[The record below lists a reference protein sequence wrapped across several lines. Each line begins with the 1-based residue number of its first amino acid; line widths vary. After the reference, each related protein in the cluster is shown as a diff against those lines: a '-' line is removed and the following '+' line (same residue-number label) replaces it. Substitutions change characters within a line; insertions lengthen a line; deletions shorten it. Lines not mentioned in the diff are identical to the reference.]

1 MKALSEIVAENLI
14 VLRKKAGLTQ
24 QDLADQL
31 AYSDKTV
38 SKWELGKAIPSVDV
52 LKELADFYGVTV
64 DYLISEN
71 NDATAKVDPNINK
84 KVQRN
89 RIIVL
94 FLIATIVYLIATVVF
109 VWTIMMKN
117 MKPLWQVFVWATSLT
132 ALISAEIIRRR
143 MRDKKIVWL
152 VLASVFV
159 WTLIAAFYLQFS
171 EQNVWYIFIV
181 GVPIQILLVFL
192 MMMRKG

>member
-14 VLRKKAGLTQ
+14 ALRKKAGLTQ

-71 NDATAKVDPNINK
+71 DQPIKVDSK
-84 KVQRN
+84 KPTKEENN

-94 FLIATIVYLIATVVF
+94 FLISTIVYLIATVVF
-109 VWTIMMKN
+109 VWTIMMPN
-117 MKPLWQVFVWATSLT
+117 MSPLWQIFVWGT
-132 ALISAEIIRRR
+132 ALDALIVANILRIKWRA
-143 MRDKKIVWL
+143 KKIAWL
-152 VLASVFV
+152 VFSSIFV
-159 WTLIAAFYLQFS
+159 WSLLAAFYLQFL
-171 EQNVWYIFIV
+171 QYNIWYIFII
-181 GVPIQILLVFL
+181 GAPIEILLVFL
-192 MMMRKG
+192 MIMRKG

>member
-14 VLRKKAGLTQ
+14 ALRKKAGLTQ
-24 QDLADQL
+24 QDLADRL

-71 NDATAKVDPNINK
+71 DVQIKMDEDKVK
-84 KVQRN
+84 KERNN

-94 FLIATIVYLIATVVF
+94 FLVATIVYLFATVVF
-109 VWTIMMKN
+109 VWTILMRN
-117 MKPLWQVFVWATSLT
+117 MEPMWQVFIWATAVA
-132 ALISAEIIRRR
+132 ALIIADIIRRK
-143 MRDKKIVWL
+143 MRDQKVAWL
-152 VLASVFV
+152 ILSSIFV
-159 WTLIAAFYLQFS
+159 WAFLAGWYFQFLD
-171 EQNVWYIFIV
+171 QNIWYIFIV
-181 GVPIQILLVFL
+181 GAPVEILLVFL
-192 MMMRKG
+192 MIMRKG

>member
-14 VLRKKAGLTQ
+14 ALRKKAGLTQ

-71 NDATAKVDPNINK
+71 NAADKVDPKINK
-84 KVQRN
+84 KVEGN

-109 VWTIMMKN
+109 VWTLMMKN
-117 MKPLWQVFVWATSLT
+117 MKPLWQIFVWATSLT

-159 WTLIAAFYLQFS
+159 WTLIAAFYLQFL

>member
-14 VLRKKAGLTQ
+14 ALRKKAGLTQ

-71 NDATAKVDPNINK
+71 GNVAKIDPKIVK
-84 KVQRN
+84 KEQGN

-94 FLIATIVYLIATVVF
+94 FLIATIVYLIATVIF

-117 MKPLWQVFVWATSLT
+117 MQPLWQIFVWATSLT

-143 MRDKKIVWL
+143 MRDKKIAWL

-159 WTLIAAFYLQFS
+159 WTLIAAFYLQFL

-181 GVPIQILLVFL
+181 GVPIQILLIFL
-192 MMMRKG
+192 MIMRKG

>member
-14 VLRKKAGLTQ
+14 ALRKKAGLTQ

-71 NDATAKVDPNINK
+71 NTADKVDPKINK
-84 KVQRN
+84 KVEGN

-94 FLIATIVYLIATVVF
+94 FLVATIVYLIATVVF

-117 MKPLWQVFVWATSLT
+117 MKPLWQIFVWATSLT
-132 ALISAEIIRRR
+132 TLISAEIVRRR
-143 MRDKKIVWL
+143 MRDKKISWL

-159 WTLIAAFYLQFS
+159 WTLIAAFYLQFL

>member
-14 VLRKKAGLTQ
+14 ALRKKAGLTQ

-71 NDATAKVDPNINK
+71 NDADKADPKINK
-84 KVQRN
+84 KEEGN

-109 VWTIMMKN
+109 VWTLMMKN
-117 MKPLWQVFVWATSLT
+117 MKPLWQIFIWATSLT
-132 ALISAEIIRRR
+132 TLISAEIVRRR
-143 MRDKKIVWL
+143 MRDKKIAWL

-159 WTLIAAFYLQFS
+159 WTLIAAFYLQFL

>member
-14 VLRKKAGLTQ
+14 ALRKKAGLTQ

-71 NDATAKVDPNINK
+71 DVQIKMDEDKEK
-84 KVQRN
+84 KERNN

-94 FLIATIVYLIATVVF
+94 FLIGTIIYLIATVVF
-109 VWTIMMKN
+109 VWTIMMKS
-117 MKPLWQVFVWATSLT
+117 MSPMWQVFIWAT
-132 ALISAEIIRRR
+132 ALAALVVADIVRRR
-143 MRDKKIVWL
+143 MRTQKIAWL
-152 VLASVFV
+152 ILSSIFV
-159 WTLIAAFYLQFS
+159 WSFIAGWYFQFLD
-171 EQNVWYIFIV
+171 QNIWYIFIV
-181 GVPIQILLVFL
+181 GAPIEILLVFL
-192 MMMRKG
+192 MIMRKG

>member
-14 VLRKKAGLTQ
+14 ALRKKAGLTQ

-71 NDATAKVDPNINK
+71 DVQVKMDEDKEK
-84 KVQRN
+84 KERNN

-94 FLIATIVYLIATVVF
+94 FLIGTIIYLIATVVF
-109 VWTIMMKN
+109 VWTIMMKS
-117 MKPLWQVFVWATSLT
+117 MSPMWQVFIWAT
-132 ALISAEIIRRR
+132 ALAALVVADIVRRR
-143 MRDKKIVWL
+143 MRTQKIAWL
-152 VLASVFV
+152 ILSSIFV
-159 WTLIAAFYLQFS
+159 WSFIAGWYFQFLD
-171 EQNVWYIFIV
+171 QNIWYIFIV
-181 GVPIQILLVFL
+181 GAPIEILLVFL
-192 MMMRKG
+192 MIMRKG

>member
-14 VLRKKAGLTQ
+14 ALRKKAGLTQ

-71 NDATAKVDPNINK
+71 DQPIKVDSK
-84 KVQRN
+84 KPTKEENN

-94 FLIATIVYLIATVVF
+94 FLITTIVYLVATVVF
-109 VWTIMMKN
+109 VWTIMMPS
-117 MKPLWQVFVWATSLT
+117 MSPLWQIFVWATAAD
-132 ALISAEIIRRR
+132 ALIVGEIIRRKWR
-143 MRDKKIVWL
+143 SRKIAWL
-152 VLASVFV
+152 VFSSIFV
-159 WTLIAAFYLQFS
+159 WSLLAAFYLQFL
-171 EQNVWYIFIV
+171 QYNIWYIFII
-181 GVPIQILLVFL
+181 GAPIEILLIFL
-192 MMMRKG
+192 MIMRKG

>member
-14 VLRKKAGLTQ
+14 ALRKKAGLTQ

-71 NDATAKVDPNINK
+71 DQPIKVDSK
-84 KVQRN
+84 KSTKEENN

-94 FLIATIVYLIATVVF
+94 FLISTIVYLIATVVF
-109 VWTIMMKN
+109 VWTIMMPN
-117 MKPLWQVFVWATSLT
+117 MSPLWQTFVWGT
-132 ALISAEIIRRR
+132 ALDALIVANILRIKWRA
-143 MRDKKIVWL
+143 KKIAWL
-152 VLASVFV
+152 VFSSIFV
-159 WTLIAAFYLQFS
+159 WSLLAAFYLQFL
-171 EQNVWYIFIV
+171 QYNIWYIFII
-181 GVPIQILLVFL
+181 GAPIEILLVFL
-192 MMMRKG
+192 MIMRKG

>member
-14 VLRKKAGLTQ
+14 ALRKKAGLTQ

-71 NDATAKVDPNINK
+71 DVQVKMDEDKEK
-84 KVQRN
+84 KERNN

-94 FLIATIVYLIATVVF
+94 FLIGTIIYLVATVVF
-109 VWTIMMKN
+109 VWTIMMKS
-117 MKPLWQVFVWATSLT
+117 MSPMWQVFIWAT
-132 ALISAEIIRRR
+132 ALAALVVADIVRRR
-143 MRDKKIVWL
+143 MRTQKIAWL
-152 VLASVFV
+152 ILSSIFV
-159 WTLIAAFYLQFS
+159 WSFIAGWYFQFLD
-171 EQNVWYIFIV
+171 QNIWYIFIV
-181 GVPIQILLVFL
+181 GAPIEILLVFL
-192 MMMRKG
+192 MIMRKG